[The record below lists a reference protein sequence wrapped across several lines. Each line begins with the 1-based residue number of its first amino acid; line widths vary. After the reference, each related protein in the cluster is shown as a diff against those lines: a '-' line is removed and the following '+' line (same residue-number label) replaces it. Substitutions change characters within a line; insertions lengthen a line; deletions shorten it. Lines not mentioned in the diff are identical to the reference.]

1 MGERE
6 KLALAATVQSGWS
19 SDQTRFA
26 CMQAAMVAAKQNH
39 KPKRRNRT
47 MKIKSN
53 VKAGEPGLT
62 QNHNQT
68 VARGLKVK
76 TNVKAGML
84 AC

>member
-1 MGERE
+1 
-6 KLALAATVQSGWS
+6 
-19 SDQTRFA
+19 
-26 CMQAAMVAAKQNH
+26 
-39 KPKRRNRT
+39 

-76 TNVKAGML
+76 TNVKAGDPPPEVGRHDR
-84 AC
+84 